1 MRNPQDADV
10 SWGFEMRTDSTT
22 TTAAMNPFTFTT
34 FAAQVGPKTENVP
47 ETGKWHAN
55 GNGGSTFMDVFV
67 DAVVAGGSAAFAVLV
82 AAPGLPDTTKAWAA
96 FVAFGVTVFASLGAA
111 RRRPKRRRS
120 K

>member
-10 SWGFEMRTDSTT
+10 SWGFEMRTDSS
-22 TTAAMNPFTFTT
+22 TTATPNPFTFTT
-34 FAAQVGPKTENVP
+34 FAAQVGPKTEYVP